1 MTRRAGRRWS
11 RWCQRTRGW
20 SRSAGWT
27 GTPRGWSCSPMTA
40 TSPTALPI
48 RATASRS
55 GTLLRSSL
63 ARERGEAPP
72 AGGRARRRSG
82 PGRTCTGGGRLRPA
96 PDGRGGHG
104 RGAQARGSPPAGSG
118 RCSRAAPGTHRHLA
132 AAADRPRPRGVPPAA
147 SRGGPRPLSG
157 GRPLTLACCGDKSLS
172 RQISLS
178 TCARSEEVQWSRT
191 SEPRVSEMATTSR
204 WPRRL
209 AIVGTG
215 LLGASVGL
223 AAREAGV
230 PEVVGV
236 DADRRELRDA
246 FRMEAL
252 TERGRSVEDAADGA
266 DLVVAATPVRA
277 LAEVLARAH
286 AANPSAILTDVGSTK
301 SHLLAELASLSTNLG
316 RVIPGHPMAGSE
328 QRGALAAR
336 ADLFHGAAWVLTPAA
351 HVDHTALRR
360 MTRFVRGLG
369 GRPLILDPE
378 LHDQVVA

>member
-1 MTRRAGRRWS
+1 
-11 RWCQRTRGW
+11 
-20 SRSAGWT
+20 
-27 GTPRGWSCSPMTA
+27 
-40 TSPTALPI
+40 
-48 RATASRS
+48 
-55 GTLLRSSL
+55 
-63 ARERGEAPP
+63 
-72 AGGRARRRSG
+72 
-82 PGRTCTGGGRLRPA
+82 
-96 PDGRGGHG
+96 
-104 RGAQARGSPPAGSG
+104 
-118 RCSRAAPGTHRHLA
+118 
-132 AAADRPRPRGVPPAA
+132 
-147 SRGGPRPLSG
+147 
-157 GRPLTLACCGDKSLS
+157 
-172 RQISLS
+172 
-178 TCARSEEVQWSRT
+178 
-191 SEPRVSEMATTSR
+191 MATTSR

-369 GRPLILDPE
+369 GRPLILDPD
-378 LHDQVVA
+378 LHDQVVAFASHLPQLAATALMGAVAQVQAPAALRSLVASGFKDTTRVAASDPDLWVDICATNAPSIVAALDALGDRLSVLRKLIAGGDRDGLREVLGEARNARLHIPTKPGSSPRGLRELVVHIADRPGSLAAVFRILGASGVNVEDLSIDHELQGGSGNLHVWVAGREALAVAVSALASAGWTAHEAEGAM